1 MSPLGIFHTA
11 LGLLALVSG
20 FAAYAMHGSISPRS
34 KTGLLYLAAT
44 AVVSLTGF
52 GLFAHGGFGK
62 PHALAVL
69 TLLTLAV
76 AWGAGSR
83 GWFGS
88 AARQVETVGYSFTFF
103 LHFIPGI
110 TETFTRVPV
119 GNPVFDSPESPA
131 LLAIAGVL
139 FLLFLAGARHQ
150 LKALQSG
157 LLRQ

>member
-11 LGLLALVSG
+11 LGLLALGSG
-20 FAAYAMHGSISPRS
+20 IAAYALHRNISPRS
-34 KTGLLYLAAT
+34 KAGLLYLAT
-44 AVVSLTGF
+44 TLVVCLTGF

-69 TLLTLAV
+69 TLAVLAL
-76 AWGAGSR
+76 AFAAGSL
-83 GWFGS
+83 GWFG
-88 AARQVETVGYSFTFF
+88 AAGRKIETIGYSFTFF

-110 TETFTRVPV
+110 TETFTRVPA

-139 FLLFLAGARHQ
+139 FLFFLAGARYQ
-150 LKALQSG
+150 LKALDSG